1 MRFWSIRTTTSPFI
15 SQTQYNARGRV
26 GTPMVRRRALP
37 ICWPLLV
44 SRTGVRRNRPSP
56 AVNSDEVVRVG
67 AGSWDVSPHTDH
79 TLSGRTGIAH
89 WHSGWCSALL
99 RRYEVGDAWA
109 VITRRRWGAGRVG

>member
-37 ICWPLLV
+37 IRWPLLV

-67 AGSWDVSPHTDH
+67 AGSSDVSPYTDH
-79 TLSGRTGIAH
+79 ILAVAVASHIGNLDGVPHVASIRGR
-89 WHSGWCSALL
+89 
-99 RRYEVGDAWA
+99 
-109 VITRRRWGAGRVG
+109 